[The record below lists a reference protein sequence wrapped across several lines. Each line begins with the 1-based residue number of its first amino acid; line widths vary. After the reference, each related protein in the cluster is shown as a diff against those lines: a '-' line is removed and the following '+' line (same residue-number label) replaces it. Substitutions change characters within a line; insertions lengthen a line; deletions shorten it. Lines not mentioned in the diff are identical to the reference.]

1 VLKKA
6 GIVVAAAAAGLL
18 AVSPLAFAGEMGDHG
33 DHGHHHK
40 APSYSKHD
48 DHSVKSDRSVKYDHS
63 PSCNAAPQ
71 TVGNNNPQTANGVTS
86 PLLGLIGVAAN
97 VAAPVTAQLQTPILS
112 CNNLED
118 IANVTVSDNFQDN
131 STNVDRSR
139 NTARD
144 SFNG

>member
-1 VLKKA
+1 MLKKA

-18 AVSPLAFAGEMGDHG
+18 AVSPLAFAGEKADGGHK
-33 DHGHHHK
+33 HHHS

-48 DHSVKSDRSVKYDHS
+48 DHSVKYDHS
-63 PSCNAAPQ
+63 PSCDAAPQ
-71 TVGNNNPQTANGVTS
+71 TVGNYNPQSANGVTS

-118 IANVTVSDNFQDN
+118 IANINVHDNFQDN
-131 STNVDRSR
+131 STNVDRSVTR
-139 NTARD
+139 N
-144 SFNG
+144 